1 MERCILMKRMT
12 QLITNRPPP
21 PPHYVS
27 YILLL
32 LHVLKQTGNETT
44 ENICHHRRRTRARC
58 IHDESAEGD
67 ADEDESTCCRLTP
80 SSALSGRV

>member
-12 QLITNRPPP
+12 QLITNRP

-44 ENICHHRRRTRARC
+44 ENICHHHRRTRARC